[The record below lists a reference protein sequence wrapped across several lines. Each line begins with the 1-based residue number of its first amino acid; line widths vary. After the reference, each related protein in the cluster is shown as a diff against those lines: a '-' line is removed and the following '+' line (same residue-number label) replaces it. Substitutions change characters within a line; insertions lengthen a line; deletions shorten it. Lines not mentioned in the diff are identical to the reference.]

1 MVPLY
6 TAAPSRHFPR
16 DPTTKVGK
24 PVGTFGWCSDRTKP
38 LWCIEQGTLLPFT
51 LLSVSVEIS
60 ING

>member
-1 MVPLY
+1 MLPLY

-16 DPTTKVGK
+16 DPTTKDGK
-24 PVGTFGWCSDRTKP
+24 PVGTFGWCSDGTKP
-38 LWCIEQGTLLPFT
+38 LWRIDQDTRLPFA